1 MKTGT
6 VLWENNNRSGNQA
19 CDYLSSKKN
28 LIVTGN
34 VARHWNRIVLTVK
47 SLACSLA
54 CVGLSHCSQ
63 KSPGQKSG
71 LKSVLGTVPLGSLHA
86 VNLFWRLRD
95 VSRVNL
101 GPSMLIGLDIG
112 NISGYFNLYK

>member
-1 MKTGT
+1 MT
-6 VLWENNNRSGNQA
+6 E
-19 CDYLSSKKN
+19 D
-28 LIVTGN
+28 
-34 VARHWNRIVLTVK
+34 VARHCKRIVLTVK

-63 KSPGQKSG
+63 KCPGQNLG

-86 VNLFWRLRD
+86 VNLFWRLSD

-101 GPSMLIGLDIG
+101 GPSVLVGLDIG